1 MQPMKSVIAIVL
13 VFLFWSCNNQQVVE
27 NKAKVEKLCAAKD
40 VNSNQVLVT
49 EVEGM
54 VCKMGCGGALR
65 KELLATCSVS
75 KVEVEYEE
83 DRKKQVVRVHFDNS
97 KISETILL
105 NTMENVNDGQFSVQA
120 IGSVN
125 EGGSALNNKS
135 GNDGAIQM
143 KNQNFELPSIFDAL
157 IGIFVTK

>member
-1 MQPMKSVIAIVL
+1 MKPFIAITL
-13 VFLFWSCNNQQVVE
+13 LFLFWSCNNQQVVE
-27 NKAKVEKLCAAKD
+27 NKAQVGKLCAAKD
-40 VNSNQVLVT
+40 VNANQVLVT

-83 DRKKQVVRVHFDNS
+83 ERKKQVVRVHFDNK
-97 KISETILL
+97 KISESILL
-105 NTMENVNDGQFSVQA
+105 STMENVNDGQFSVQA
-120 IGSVN
+120 IGSQS
-125 EGGSALNNKS
+125 EGGNALKNTS
-135 GNDGAIQM
+135 SNDGAIQM
-143 KNQNFELPSIFDAL
+143 KNQNFELPSILDAL